1 MSLTIS
7 FVHMQRGEEKRMND
21 LIYRQELLRI
31 IDQRILNKKDAR
43 KQKHS
48 ALFVE
53 GMEDG
58 YLRIRSDVCQ
68 MPSADRK
75 KGKWLYNAV
84 AGWYC
89 SECRAQAPF
98 FWMSDKQKKSKYC
111 YVCGAEMENIDTK

>member
-1 MSLTIS
+1 MD
-7 FVHMQRGEEKRMND
+7 D

-31 IDQRILNKKDAR
+31 IDQRILNKRDAR

-68 MPSADRK
+68 MPSAERK
-75 KGKWLYNAV
+75 KGKWIRNDNGTYSCSLCQSWIPEEQYYYARFCLY
-84 AGWYC
+84 
-89 SECRAQAPF
+89 
-98 FWMSDKQKKSKYC
+98 
-111 YVCGAEMENIDTK
+111 CGADMRGEQDE

>member
-1 MSLTIS
+1 MD
-7 FVHMQRGEEKRMND
+7 D

-31 IDQRILNKKDAR
+31 IDQRILNKRDAR

-58 YLRIRSDVCQ
+58 YFRIRSDVCQ

-75 KGKWLYNAV
+75 KGYWIDEPVYKQTMDGKTWDGYT
-84 AGWYC
+84 YC
-89 SECRAQAPF
+89 SECKEMHEYGYRSNFCPN
-98 FWMSDKQKKSKYC
+98 
-111 YVCGAEMENIDTK
+111 CGAEMREREKE